1 MIISFYHRLFSHSLW
16 LCNTNQVFFPVAGG
30 NSLQN
35 LSVNTSHVKVWMWRE
50 TRRCPRFLPCVACSH
65 SIAVSRRD
73 AFLGTCGFFFLLANS
88 EKKQNKSHESRH
100 TWNIYY
106 GIFFFY
112 NHYRIHVFMNQ
123 AIEKSD
129 FVLNDILKKL
139 RIKTLKHN
147 KACC

>member
-1 MIISFYHRLFSHSLW
+1 M
-16 LCNTNQVFFPVAGG
+16 
-30 NSLQN
+30 N
-35 LSVNTSHVKVWMWRE
+35 LMKVDTLE
-50 TRRCPRFLPCVACSH
+50 TFITES
-65 SIAVSRRD
+65 
-73 AFLGTCGFFFLLANS
+73 FFFWS
-88 EKKQNKSHESRH
+88 
-100 TWNIYY
+100 
-106 GIFFFY
+106 FFY